1 MVTDSEIDE
10 AILSYLCASE
20 GRWRKIAMVIGRV
33 ADKLG
38 PALQEGESE
47 YNLIARRIEILVE
60 NGSIMAQG
68 NIKKWRHSE
77 IRKAG

>member
-1 MVTDSEIDE
+1 
-10 AILSYLCASE
+10 
-20 GRWRKIAMVIGRV
+20 MVIGRV